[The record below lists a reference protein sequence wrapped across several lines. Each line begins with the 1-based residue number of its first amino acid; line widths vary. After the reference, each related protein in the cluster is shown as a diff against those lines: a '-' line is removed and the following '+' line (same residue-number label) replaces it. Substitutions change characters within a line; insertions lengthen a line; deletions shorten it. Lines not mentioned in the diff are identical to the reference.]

1 MQLRKYCPCKENVQ
15 ELLELTFEMKFL
27 VETEHGTLR
36 DADLSDF
43 VLIADSVFSDAGG
56 MLVRNN

>member
-1 MQLRKYCPCKENVQ
+1 MQ